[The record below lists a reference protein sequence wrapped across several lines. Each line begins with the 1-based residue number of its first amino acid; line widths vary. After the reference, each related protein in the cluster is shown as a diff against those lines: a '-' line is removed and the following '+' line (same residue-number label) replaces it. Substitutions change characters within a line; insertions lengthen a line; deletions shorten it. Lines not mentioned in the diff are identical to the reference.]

1 MSDYL
6 LISEAAKA
14 VEVETHVLRYWEEEL
29 ELPIKRNELGHRYY
43 TKEDV
48 ERFRRIKNLKERGFQ
63 LKAIKEI
70 LHRGSLEIV
79 DREGL
84 FWTGED
90 ALKHDNESIS
100 EKAVLAEHALET
112 MQEENRRDNM
122 GEDIQSLEKSGMA
135 IEILEIRDLRV
146 GELIGEGTDG
156 YQSRQKMGKLHNLG
170 QGVDDRKRGEPCE
183 EEQEWNDLKEIGAGE
198 RGQKEIGVGER
209 GQKEIGAGERGQ
221 KEIGVGERGQN
232 EIGVGERGQ
241 KEIGAGERRQIGIGT
256 GPEWKC
262 CDEEIGQV
270 RENRMWT
277 EEKAGKIRL
286 LLQQIIQETVKE
298 SGEEFSRMIKDSV
311 LKELDYQFRLQ
322 EERLE
327 EREQRHAKR
336 TEEYYR
342 RMDELLREKS
352 GRDIKKALPWG
363 NAFLTRIMGR
373 R

>member
-209 GQKEIGAGERGQ
+209 GQKEIG
-221 KEIGVGERGQN
+221 
-232 EIGVGERGQ
+232 VGERGQ